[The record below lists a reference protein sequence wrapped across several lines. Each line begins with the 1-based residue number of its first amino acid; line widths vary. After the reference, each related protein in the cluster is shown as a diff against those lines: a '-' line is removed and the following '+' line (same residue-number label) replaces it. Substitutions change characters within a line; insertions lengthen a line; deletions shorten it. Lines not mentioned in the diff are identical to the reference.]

1 VTFTILSRFRS
12 SAFTHFYPNRKIF
25 ARRAAWQGDLLRRDR
40 GCSQYSSADGST
52 PRFCVSISMARWRTR
67 EYALPALVSEK
78 NFAPAARAL
87 NFYRFTKTLHRMHFY
102 HLMPKAAHFYRTL
115 TLCTADTSPRRG
127 ATGARP
133 AGSRPDLSPDCPRDS
148 RACRGPVSN
157 KLFAGYIACAR
168 LRRPTARA
176 A

>member
-115 TLCTADTSPRRG
+115 TLWPDPGVLRVRHGRSHV
-127 ATGARP
+127 TGN
-133 AGSRPDLSPDCPRDS
+133 
-148 RACRGPVSN
+148 V
-157 KLFAGYIACAR
+157 
-168 LRRPTARA
+168 
-176 A
+176 

>member
-115 TLCTADTSPRRG
+115 TLCSAFRAPQLYRTDTLIIHIHDENLELSRLTHSSGRTRTNTGNRG
-127 ATGARP
+127 AP
-133 AGSRPDLSPDCPRDS
+133 L
-148 RACRGPVSN
+148 ACMFWYR
-157 KLFAGYIACAR
+157 
-168 LRRPTARA
+168 
-176 A
+176 

>member
-115 TLCTADTSPRRG
+115 TLCTPPRPGR
-127 ATGARP
+127 
-133 AGSRPDLSPDCPRDS
+133 LHRDMH
-148 RACRGPVSN
+148 RD
-157 KLFAGYIACAR
+157 Y
-168 LRRPTARA
+168 LRSSTTLRE
-176 A
+176 